1 MHRLVEAH
9 RTADFESI
17 SLRSVF
23 HASQRHLEPPII
35 SLPSEGRC
43 AGSGACQRESSLGLR
58 KFLHRWFLRLAA
70 IQAWTQCSSRTLG
83 RTPAQA
89 SDPIRPRYACTWFAP
104 HLWSRPIVL
113 QNDLLDDGMYGRLW
127 SVCDTNSKGS
137 VRT

>member
-17 SLRSVF
+17 RLRSVF

-83 RTPAQA
+83 RTPAQ
-89 SDPIRPRYACTWFAP
+89 RPDSSEICLYLVRAP
-104 HLWSRPIVL
+104 PVISTDSSAERPFGWRDVRPVVVGLWH
-113 QNDLLDDGMYGRLW
+113 
-127 SVCDTNSKGS
+127 
-137 VRT
+137 